1 MKKTIFVIDTD
12 SYAGNFERDM
22 CAYIT
27 GCIGECEVGE
37 EFAQLYL
44 QETGEKYSQFDVLL
58 EHRPDD
64 EGCCRPTYMYH
75 TKGWLYDG
83 ETGAVPE
90 AEFDQQKANEK
101 YRLYTAIYRQNSLDR
116 TEKIDVN
123 NKNSGWDEKTKS
135 KEIDRLK
142 KEIEQC
148 LSEKTVCPR
157 INPYNSVAIFFK
169 DTPSESQIAIMKER
183 AGKFAEAKRML
194 AEKENWSWCKN
205 YKLTIYG
212 FRLVTET
219 TIAEEVSI

>member
-64 EGCCRPTYMYH
+64 EGCFRPTYMYH

-83 ETGAVPE
+83 ETGAV
-90 AEFDQQKANEK
+90 Q
-101 YRLYTAIYRQNSLDR
+101 R
-116 TEKIDVN
+116 
-123 NKNSGWDEKTKS
+123 
-135 KEIDRLK
+135 
-142 KEIEQC
+142 
-148 LSEKTVCPR
+148 
-157 INPYNSVAIFFK
+157 
-169 DTPSESQIAIMKER
+169 
-183 AGKFAEAKRML
+183 
-194 AEKENWSWCKN
+194 
-205 YKLTIYG
+205 
-212 FRLVTET
+212 
-219 TIAEEVSI
+219 